1 MEKVIN
7 LVINQIEILRQRLGK
22 LEYITETYHEYKKEK
37 EDFIKYLDKKLERE
51 NKDRDGDS
59 TRDNGQQAI
68 SKSRGS
74 DGTSKGISGRGGEK
88 GSNNKK
94 KKEKD
99 NESVWNIVKDTI

>member
-37 EDFIKYLDKKLERE
+37 DDFIKYLDKKIERE

-59 TRDNGQQAI
+59 TRDDRQQKI
-68 SKSRGS
+68 SKSGGGDSKS
-74 DGTSKGISGRGGEK
+74 DGGGK
-88 GSNNKK
+88 KKDNNKK
-94 KKEKD
+94 KEEND
-99 NESVWNIVKDTI
+99 NESLWNIIKDTI

>member
-22 LEYITETYHEYKKEK
+22 LEYITETYHEYKEEK

-51 NKDRDGDS
+51 NKDRDGGS
-59 TRDNGQQAI
+59 IRDDKQQNI
-68 SKSRGS
+68 SKSRGG
-74 DGTSKGISGRGGEK
+74 DGTSASGGK
-88 GSNNKK
+88 KKKNNKK

-99 NESVWNIVKDTI
+99 NESL